1 MQDIF
6 TKRIHRSIRFSCTK
20 SQKIQNIYIDFL
32 AVFPLHTDRIRSHPS
47 TTIPKDDKRKMYFYY
62 IEVTRPNGLGINN
75 TYKIPSETNVNSFRP
90 SLILKTSTFVL
101 SYGKPFSF
109 QVELVAKHSH
119 ANGTKKQRKI
129 ENGNELEQ
137 MKWLRFH
144 HFNII
149 HVFVRHIWTEVFTV
163 AQERWIIGKFWL
175 LFRLCFV
182 FVPISFSVFQS
193 SSDVSGALYFLCT
206 N

>member
-1 MQDIF
+1 MYKVTKNTEYLHRLLGCIPITHWPNTIASIDDH
-6 TKRIHRSIRFSCTK
+6 TKRRSF
-20 SQKIQNIYIDFL
+20 
-32 AVFPLHTDRIRSHPS
+32 A
-47 TTIPKDDKRKMYFYY
+47 KRKMYFYY

-163 AQERWIIGKFWL
+163 AHERWIIGKFWL

-193 SSDVSGALYFLCT
+193 SSDVSGAIYFLCT